1 MTFRSFLLVL
11 LLLPARFAAGQEP
24 PAGSPLRSLVDAERA
39 FSDMS
44 VAQGTRAAFL
54 AFFADDGVNFAPE
67 PVNTKKSIASQPA
80 PAAPPAVIL
89 EWMPAT
95 ADVSR
100 AGDLGYTT
108 GPWVR
113 TERTEARRPLA
124 WGWYFTVWQRQPDGS
139 WKAAADIGTTTPA
152 HALPG
157 IDAFRAASAGDRP
170 AATAGPARTG
180 DAGDIAEA
188 ERKLSELGAGGAL
201 GAYLACAAEGV
212 RLHRNGTEPV
222 VGTGAIKAFFADKP
236 ARFTSTLI
244 KAGIAR
250 SEDLGYAYGSYVAR
264 NEGAGPSSEERGYY
278 LRVWKRLA
286 AGWRLVA
293 DIANVAPPATAPR

>member
-1 MTFRSFLLVL
+1 MTFRSSLLVL
-11 LLLPARFAAGQEP
+11 VLLPARFAAGQEP
-24 PAGSPLRSLVDAERA
+24 PAGSPLRSLVDTERA

-67 PVNTKKSIASQPA
+67 PVNTKKAIASQPA

-157 IDAFRAASAGDRP
+157 IDAFRAASAGDQP
-170 AATAGPARTG
+170 AATASPARTG
-180 DAGDIAEA
+180 DAGEIAAA

-222 VGTGAIKAFFADKP
+222 VGTVTLAVKLAVLPFSLTLTVMLVLETVPVTLPAF
-236 ARFTSTLI
+236 
-244 KAGIAR
+244 GM
-250 SEDLGYAYGSYVAR
+250 V
-264 NEGAGPSSEERGYY
+264 
-278 LRVWKRLA
+278 
-286 AGWRLVA
+286 LV
-293 DIANVAPPATAPR
+293 P